1 MVSRAMP
8 WLWFLPHSGAVGLL
22 FSRFSALVPSLDLE
36 NDFLHTLDTP
46 WLSDVKFDMTKLAL
60 TLSMDVVGSLSGI
73 VVPCFESVLL
83 LAFRLGQGALG
94 VLLAAM
100 IGSFVFSHV
109 FGDLCPLLWGMV
121 FALSA
126 VMYVSFLYFD
136 FLFGYS
142 RVLKGLHAF
151 RMPLLG
157 VVVGFFFDFFV
168 LTKGRFVFWAPL
180 ISSFFIG
187 MLPVVMSVHRLPSW
201 LKHEVE
207 VAGKGNKGKKFS
219 GEPVRQSSFPSG
231 CSVSPKVCSD
241 AHVSLFGGPFLRWV
255 LDECRGAHV
264 AAFCVLIAICESTC
278 PAAAMT
284 CAHDVLGI
292 YDVEDFGY
300 CAAARWAAAAVA
312 LLYLVQACG
321 GAAAAMC
328 RAVEELPHCSL
339 SDAFHKLGICSLEG
353 WCNFSEFLDSIES
366 ECHEVFLKG
375 LVTTTLSPSKGPR
388 VAFQAKA
395 TPRVDVAEV
404 PSVPSSQQAL
414 CVKSCFDQ
422 FPGSFGDDTPGS
434 LVTPSSGLSFML
446 VTLSGKT
453 LTMNE
458 DPGILVSE
466 LLDKIA
472 GLSALPTSA
481 FYLTFGHTCL
491 NGTDTLKS
499 AGVQRDSLLRMRGRL
514 LGGTARGPRNFQV
527 PGSWHC
533 SFCNMGGCWP
543 GRDRCFRCNNPRFSN
558 ARRPP
563 RESHFPGRPVQ
574 HGVSREPTI
583 RASRPQPAPK
593 SGPRPSPAAAS
604 QSSSASP
611 PGHAQA
617 VLKALKGLGL
627 PDALLQQVH
636 QSLSPPQKPF
646 TSRHRQ
652 LAIWMSSLRL

>member
-1 MVSRAMP
+1 MIRA
-8 WLWFLPHSGAVGLL
+8 
-22 FSRFSALVPSLDLE
+22 
-36 NDFLHTLDTP
+36 
-46 WLSDVKFDMTKLAL
+46 
-60 TLSMDVVGSLSGI
+60 
-73 VVPCFESVLL
+73 
-83 LAFRLGQGALG
+83 
-94 VLLAAM
+94 
-100 IGSFVFSHV
+100 
-109 FGDLCPLLWGMV
+109 
-121 FALSA
+121 
-126 VMYVSFLYFD
+126 
-136 FLFGYS
+136 
-142 RVLKGLHAF
+142 
-151 RMPLLG
+151 
-157 VVVGFFFDFFV
+157 
-168 LTKGRFVFWAPL
+168 
-180 ISSFFIG
+180 
-187 MLPVVMSVHRLPSW
+187 
-201 LKHEVE
+201 
-207 VAGKGNKGKKFS
+207 
-219 GEPVRQSSFPSG
+219 
-231 CSVSPKVCSD
+231 
-241 AHVSLFGGPFLRWV
+241 
-255 LDECRGAHV
+255 
-264 AAFCVLIAICESTC
+264 CVLGLRRRVIEFCLAC
-278 PAAAMT
+278 
-284 CAHDVLGI
+284 
-292 YDVEDFGY
+292 VERWRQFGM
-300 CAAARWAAAAVA
+300 CAAAALGLYAATSRLTAAAA
-312 LLYLVQACG
+312 
-321 GAAAAMC
+321 AAALNI
-328 RAVEELPHCSL
+328 RDTLVFDEVQT
-339 SDAFHKLGICSLEG
+339 SD
-353 WCNFSEFLDSIES
+353 
-366 ECHEVFLKG
+366 

-414 CVKSCFDQ
+414 CVKSCFVH

-434 LVTPSSGLSFML
+434 LVTPPSGLSFML

-481 FYLTFGHTCL
+481 FHLTFGHTCL

-499 AGVQRDSLLRMRGRL
+499 AGLQRDSLIRMRGRL

-543 GRDRCFRCNNPRFSN
+543 GRDRCFRCNNSRFSN

-583 RASRPQPAPK
+583 RASRPQSAPK

-636 QSLSPPQKPF
+636 QSLSPPQKSF

-652 LAIWMSSLRL
+652 LAHLDEQLKALKNRIQRQNLAVERHREQGERMQEKLLNMHVEEDKLKEEYKVLQNSPPSQSSSRPGSPVVASAGATPPASEDGDALMEDSFGPLPSDDDGVGVNFVENEDSSKRARVDPTVPPPVPPAPHASTVAMMNKALVDRQVSKKDARKLRKQLDLFIEEDSSDEENTTVLFQQFETQQDELSLL